1 MADIRPMLV
10 ELHGEGGVLTFQHT
24 LVNPQNGQSYPIF
37 KLPKRETLNLVSGY
51 SIFPRQRHDHDQP
64 LDCGTDWQGS
74 GKRPPR
80 HPSHAG

>member
-1 MADIRPMLV
+1 
-10 ELHGEGGVLTFQHT
+10 
-24 LVNPQNGQSYPIF
+24 
-37 KLPKRETLNLVSGY
+37 VSGY